1 MTEENTPNRYSHG
14 REQCSLSIREVLRRI
29 LGSPFQQKERNG
41 GSEMPVAVG
50 VDLKGN
56 IENRNLLYL
65 NHSNDSSAN
74 FRDVFIPDVSLSWL
88 LRVLSFIR
96 CPLRPS
102 LA

>member
-56 IENRNLLYL
+56 IENRNFPMIRQQILGMY
-65 NHSNDSSAN
+65 SS
-74 FRDVFIPDVSLSWL
+74 LT
-88 LRVLSFIR
+88 
-96 CPLRPS
+96 
-102 LA
+102 